1 MEEEDY
7 FGPITVPDDEA
18 EEDAANDLT
27 FGDIGDIKA
36 GDDSSDAMWKS
47 DHHNLSR
54 KIEQEK
60 QALQRSQ
67 DAPPSYQFMHTD
79 LYENHP
85 PNRQNLSS
93 QNSDAVWDRLSEA
106 VKSTQTPLTG
116 NEQMPDS
123 QSLQPPLASPATL
136 NMNMPR
142 SLPLAPTQQPQAPT
156 QQPQLAAQEYERAM
170 IAYYEQQTRQLLLRH
185 RETAEVQLRE
195 AIAAQR
201 AGVVFDRA
209 KFDEHQNAA
218 RQRIINEFY
227 ARVYQIRY
235 LTWLQTR
242 QMTQQNESVQ
252 LQSTS
257 PQLESGN
264 SPVAFQAQ
272 KQDNIIRKLMPDAFR
287 NNHATSPT
295 NAHTSAASLNLKMDS
310 AITPALLD
318 KDPDVQREG
327 SRDIIDDIKEI
338 ERRLRESSLIT
349 KATNEQGAHE
359 KGRMKMSGESSRERS
374 QKVKKGRRLESMTDK
389 DQELVFRVHLRQVE
403 SAVTYKDDYYH
414 GMYQRNEKLGV
425 GELYDDL
432 AKRTQEMRLRNRLRG
447 GEGRSQR
454 LRRSRR
460 ASHQPGQPT
469 NPTQASDTTKNPLA
483 NALGSVQT
491 WNPRA
496 PRRVMDFSSIERKK
510 KPGNSKLLRDDER
523 VKVRHEIE
531 RGYDII
537 ANIHDIVR
545 GESSEALEE
554 QIRLLFKTLH
564 TESEEEEDKVD
575 SLISGTPSLR
585 FFGTL
590 CVLEKG
596 RRYLARVLDI
606 LDISERIRV
615 MPSVFESLG
624 PMLYSLQRS
633 RRARRSEE
641 SDIMSRSMQTIGDS
655 CTSALDCV
663 SMLSAFHATH
673 ASRPDAFLTTFRNAS
688 GAKLMYLCMQRIS
701 RGIHKNEIDESEIV
715 QAGLEDFAKLYTETL
730 QRMFEGAELVNRVWE
745 MTASLD
751 SILTGD
757 SRSRL
762 RTELNRLLQCG
773 VAPPPPEG

>member
-1 MEEEDY
+1 MAEEDY
-7 FGPITVPDDEA
+7 FGHIAVPAEEA
-18 EEDAANDLT
+18 DEDAANDLT

-36 GDDSSDAMWKS
+36 GDDASDAMWKS
-47 DHHNLSR
+47 DHQNLSR

-60 QALQRSQ
+60 EALQRSHII
-67 DAPPSYQFMHTD
+67 PPSSQFTRAD

-85 PNRQNLSS
+85 PNRQEVSN
-93 QNSDAVWDRLSEA
+93 QPSDATWNRLLEA
-106 VKSTQTPLTG
+106 IQPKQKLQTEK
-116 NEQMPDS
+116 EQIQVS
-123 QSLQPPLASPATL
+123 QPLQPPLVPPTL
-136 NMNMPR
+136 NTNSPR
-142 SLPLAPTQQPQAPT
+142 SLPPTQT
-156 QQPQLAAQEYERAM
+156 QQPQLPAQEYERAM

-185 RETAEVQLRE
+185 KETAEVQLRE

-218 RQRIINEFY
+218 RQRIISEFY

-242 QMTQQNESVQ
+242 QMTQQNEPVQ
-252 LQSTS
+252 MQNTS
-257 PQLESGN
+257 PQLESEN
-264 SPVAFQAQ
+264 TLATFQTQ
-272 KQDNIIRKLMPDAFR
+272 NQDNVIRNLMSDAFR
-287 NNHATSPT
+287 NNHAGSPT
-295 NAHTSAASLNLKMDS
+295 NAHAPGTSLSLKVDPEI
-310 AITPALLD
+310 APALLR
-318 KDPDVQREG
+318 KGPNVAREA
-327 SRDIIDDIKEI
+327 SRDINHHFTEI
-338 ERRLRESSLIT
+338 ERRMRESSIDIRGP
-349 KATNEQGAHE
+349 KKHGVHE
-359 KGRMKMSGESSRERS
+359 KGMMRMSGESSEEGPK
-374 QKVKKGRRLESMTDK
+374 KVKKGRRLESMTDK

-432 AKRTQEMRLRNRLRG
+432 AKRTQEIRLRNRLRG
-447 GEGRSQR
+447 GEGRLHR
-454 LRRSRR
+454 LRRSKR
-460 ASHQPGQPT
+460 ASHQSGQPT
-469 NPTQASDTTKNPLA
+469 TTTQSSDITKNPLA

-496 PRRVMDFSSIERKK
+496 PRRVMDFSAIERKK
-510 KPGNSKLLRDDER
+510 RSGTGNSKLLRDDER

-537 ANIHDIVR
+537 AVIHDIVR
-545 GESSEALEE
+545 GESSEVLEE
-554 QIRLLFKTLH
+554 QIRLLFRTLH
-564 TESEEEEDKVD
+564 TQSEEEGDKAD
-575 SLISGTPSLR
+575 APISGTPSLR

-615 MPSVFESLG
+615 IPSVFESLG
-624 PMLYSLQRS
+624 AMLYSLQRS
-633 RRARRSEE
+633 RRARLSEE

-655 CTSALDCV
+655 CTSALDCIT
-663 SMLSAFHATH
+663 MLSSFHATH
-673 ASRPDAFLTTFRNAS
+673 ASRPDAFLTTFCSAS

-701 RGIHKNEIDESEIV
+701 RGVHRKEIDESEIV
-715 QAGLEDFAKLYTETL
+715 RAGLEEFAKLYTEML
-730 QRMFEGAELVNRVWE
+730 QRIFEGAELVNRVWE
-745 MTASLD
+745 VTASLD